1 MRYDCIVIGGGISGL
16 VCAIRLVREGKSC
29 AIISAGM
36 SALHF
41 SSGSIDLFGYDDNHR
56 VIYDPFN
63 FLGDF
68 IKSHPEHPYARC
80 GIGTIREALA
90 FLSEQL
96 AIEGLDLYH
105 NAEYNHFHV
114 TPLGT
119 LKPSYFSQRSVFN
132 EDIKKTFGSR
142 AKIAV
147 LNFDGYRDF
156 HPELA
161 LSNLRKSSL
170 FKDIEI
176 VTGNILYPD
185 YGDPE
190 KNPFEFRSID
200 IARIFDTV
208 QYLDDIAEQ
217 IVRQA
222 RGAHIVGLPAFIG
235 IKNFKKH
242 HQILQYL
249 TGMLIYEIPT
259 LPPSILGMRID
270 DALKSRFATLGGVF
284 IAGDRVTSGDISGG
298 RLNSITTENYGSARL
313 EADSFVL
320 ATGSFLSGGMV
331 GEYNR
336 IREPILDLKIDFPD
350 GRSAWYSPSFFDR
363 KSHPF
368 MGFGVETNERLNPY
382 SAQGGIIEN
391 LYCIGALLPHYN
403 PIREGSGGGV
413 AVSTGYM
420 AASSILGTRGS

>member
-1 MRYDCIVIGGGISGL
+1 MRYDCIVIGGGLSGL
-16 VCAIRLVREGKSC
+16 VCAIRLAREGRSC
-29 AIISAGM
+29 AIVSAGM

-41 SSGSIDLFGYDDNHR
+41 SSGSIDLIGYDENRR
-56 VIYDPFN
+56 VIYDPYN
-63 FLGDF
+63 YLGDF
-68 IKSHPEHPYARC
+68 IKSHADHPYARC
-80 GIGTIREALA
+80 GIDTIRRALA
-90 FLSEQL
+90 FLGEEL
-96 AIEGLDLYH
+96 AAEGLDLYH

-119 LKPSYFSQRSVFN
+119 LKPTYFSQRSVFN
-132 EDIKKTFGSR
+132 DDIKKTFGSR
-142 AKIAV
+142 ARIAL

-161 LSNLRKSSL
+161 LTNLRRNSL
-170 FKDIEI
+170 FKDLEI
-176 VTGNILYPD
+176 VTGKILYPD
-185 YGDPE
+185 YGDPD

-208 QYLDDIAEQ
+208 QYLDEIAEQ

-222 RGAHIVGLPAFIG
+222 RGAQITGLPAFIG

-249 TGMLIYEIPT
+249 TGMLVYEIPT

-270 DALKSRFATLGGVF
+270 DALKSRFASLGGVF
-284 IAGDRVTSGDISGG
+284 IAGDRVTSGEISGG
-298 RLNSITTENYGSARL
+298 RLSFITTENYGSARM

-331 GEYNR
+331 GEFNR
-336 IREPILDLKIDFPD
+336 IREPILDLKIKHPG
-350 GRSAWYSPSFFDR
+350 GRSSWYAPLLFDR

-368 MGFGVETNERLNPY
+368 IGFGVETNERLNPCA
-382 SAQGGIIEN
+382 SDGATVEN
-391 LYCIGALLPHYN
+391 LYCVGALLPHYN